1 MKGSVVITGG
11 GTGGHLKVAKAFIDE
26 FYNDLAIE
34 PYFIG
39 SENGQDKKWFE
50 HYRQIKKAYF
60 LNTKGV
66 VNKGFFGK
74 IKSLFQIIKETNRC
88 MDLFETLDVQTVI
101 SVGGF
106 SAAPATF
113 AAILTPN
120 CKLYIHEQNSYMG
133 RLNRLTSRF
142 ATEVFSSY
150 LEDSKIKDYPVS
162 QEFFD
167 EARVRENVKTII
179 FLGGSQGAV
188 AINNFA
194 LKVAKLL
201 TDMGIKIIHQTGS
214 YDFER
219 VKKEYERL
227 NIDVD
232 VFDFSTELISK
243 MSKADLAISRAGA
256 STLWELTANSL
267 PTIFVPY
274 PYAAQ
279 DHQYGNAKF
288 LKDKNLC
295 FLVREKELDEKVLL
309 TAISSDINAISK
321 GLVGLT
327 SNDAVKKMVEFILYK
342 NQQ

>member
-11 GTGGHLKVAKAFIDE
+11 GTGGHLKVARAFIDE
-26 FYNDLAIE
+26 YYEELAIE

-39 SENGQDKKWFE
+39 SQNGQDKKWFE
-50 HYRQIKKAYF
+50 HYPKIKKSYF
-60 LNTKGV
+60 LDTKGV

-74 IKSLFQIIKETNRC
+74 IKSLFQILKETNRC
-88 MDLFETLDVQTVI
+88 MNLFEKLDVQTVI

-113 AAILTPN
+113 AAILTSN

-133 RLNRLTSRF
+133 RLNKLTSRF
-142 ATEVFSSY
+142 ASEVFSSY

-162 QEFFD
+162 QEFFN
-167 EARVRENVKTII
+167 EARIRENVNTVI

-194 LKVAKLL
+194 LKVAKTLNEK
-201 TDMGIKIIHQTGS
+201 GIKIIHQTGVN
-214 YDFER
+214 DFER
-219 VKKEYERL
+219 VKKEYLKQGL
-227 NIDVD
+227 NVH
-232 VFDFSTELISK
+232 VFDFSTDLIKK
-243 MSKADLAISRAGA
+243 MSQADLAISRAGA

-267 PTIFVPY
+267 PAIFVPY
-274 PYAAQ
+274 PYAAE

-288 LKDKNLC
+288 LEEKSLC
-295 FLVREKELDEKVLL
+295 FLVREKDLDEEILL
-309 TAISSDINAISK
+309 TAINSDIKTISK

-327 SNDAVKKMVEFILYK
+327 TNDAVKKMIEFILYK
-342 NQQ
+342 NQE

>member
-26 FYNDLAIE
+26 YNEQLSIE

-50 HYRQIKKAYF
+50 HYSKIKKSYF

-74 IKSLFQIIKETNRC
+74 IKSLFQILKETNKC
-88 MDLFETLDVQTVI
+88 MNLFEKMDVQTVI

-113 AAILTPN
+113 AAILTPG

-133 RLNRLTSRF
+133 RLNKLTSRF
-142 ATEVFSSY
+142 ASEVFSSY

-162 QEFFD
+162 QEFFE
-167 EARVRENVKTII
+167 EARVRHKVETII

-194 LKVAKLL
+194 LKVAKKLNDL
-201 TDMGIKIIHQTGS
+201 GIKIIHQTGS
-214 YDFER
+214 NDFER
-219 VKKEYERL
+219 VKKEYEKQNL
-227 NIDVD
+227 EVD
-232 VFDFSTELISK
+232 VFDFSSDLIEK
-243 MSKADLAISRAGA
+243 MSKADFAISRAGA

-267 PTIFVPY
+267 PTLFVPY

-288 LKDKNLC
+288 LKEKNLC
-295 FLVREKELDEKVLL
+295 FLVRENNLNEEVLL
-309 TAISSDINAISK
+309 TAINSDIHSISK

-327 SNDAVKKMVEFILYK
+327 TNDAVKKMVEFILYK
-342 NQQ
+342 NQE